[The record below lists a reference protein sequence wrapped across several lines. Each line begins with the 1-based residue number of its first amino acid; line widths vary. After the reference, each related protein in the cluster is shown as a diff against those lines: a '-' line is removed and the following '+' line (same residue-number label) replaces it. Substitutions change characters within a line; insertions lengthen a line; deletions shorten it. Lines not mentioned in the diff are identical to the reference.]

1 MTPAP
6 SAHGIAEELAA
17 VEVLRGSGLRRALD
31 SVLAAHGLAL
41 GRRRLSTSAEARPWR
56 RIGLHHRPGAGVTG
70 VYALRLRHA
79 PPDESPWPGRLPSQE
94 PDEVVVCLSTGAM
107 PQRPEKGSGSSWGDP
122 GPVAVEAEGC
132 ALIGWLWPDD
142 PWLPGL
148 RSCAALVDP
157 SLGLDLP
164 EPEALHPDP
173 LSYRPT
179 RRAVL
184 RLDADGLD
192 DPAAWLKVVRPAR
205 QHELVQRHLSLW
217 EAGVPVPQPL
227 AASGDGAVLLAH
239 VPGHPA
245 SRKHHGDPDSP
256 LQAEHLLALL
266 DRLPPSVM
274 DLARRPSWT
283 ERVLDYARSAAASL
297 PGSADEVLSHA
308 EAVDDAR
315 RASEDTALV
324 PGHGDFHAGNV
335 MVGPRLLDPAMG
347 PITGLLDLDSVGPGR
362 LDDDLACY
370 LAHRCA
376 QLRDSQDDHAPLS
389 APAIAPVLEVFD
401 AVVDPASLR
410 VRVSGVL
417 LSLVSSAAR
426 RGGQEAATRRLH
438 QSRQALRAAQ
448 EV

>member
-1 MTPAP
+1 MAPGPPAY
-6 SAHGIAEELAA
+6 GLAEELAA

-41 GRRRLSTSAEARPWR
+41 GRRRLCVSDDRPWR

-70 VYALRLRHA
+70 VYALRLRHDPPEA
-79 PPDESPWPGRLPSQE
+79 PTWPGRLPSQD

-107 PQRPEKGSGSSWGDP
+107 PQQTTGEGSSWGDP
-122 GPVAVEAEGC
+122 GPVAVQTDGC
-132 ALIGWLWPDD
+132 AMIGWLWPED

-148 RSCAALVDP
+148 HSSTALIDP
-157 SLGLDLP
+157 SLGLGLP
-164 EPEALHPDP
+164 DPEMLHPMP

-184 RLDADGLD
+184 RLDAHGRE

-205 QHELVQRHLSLW
+205 EQELVRRHLSLW

-227 AASGDGAVLLAH
+227 AASDDGAVLLAH

-245 SRKHHGDPDSP
+245 SKREHGDPAASV
-256 LQAEHLLALL
+256 QAEHLLALL
-266 DRLPPSVM
+266 DRLPSSVM
-274 DLARRPSWT
+274 DLTRRPSWT

-297 PGSADEVLSHA
+297 PGSAEEVGAHA
-308 EAVDDAR
+308 QAIDAAR
-315 RASEDTALV
+315 RTCEEAALV
-324 PGHGDFHAGNV
+324 PGHGDFHAGNI
-335 MVGPRLLDPAMG
+335 MVGPRLLDPSLG

-376 QLRDSQDDHAPLS
+376 QLRDPQDDDAPLS
-389 APAIAPVLEVFD
+389 APSIAPVLEVFD
-401 AVVDPASLR
+401 EVVDPASLR
-410 VRVSGVL
+410 VGVSGVL

-426 RGGQEAATRRLH
+426 RGGQEAAARRLH
-438 QSRQALRAAQ
+438 KSRQALRAAQ
-448 EV
+448 DV

>member
-1 MTPAP
+1 MVPAP
-6 SAHGIAEELAA
+6 PADGVAAELAA

-31 SVLAAHGLAL
+31 SVLAAHGLEL
-41 GRRRLSTSAEARPWR
+41 GRRRLCASDGRPWR

-70 VYALRLRHA
+70 VYALRLRHDLQGA
-79 PPDESPWPGRLPSQE
+79 PTWPGRLPSQD

-107 PQRPEKGSGSSWGDP
+107 PALPKSGSDSSWGDP

-132 ALIGWLWPDD
+132 ALIGWLWPED

-148 RSCAALVDP
+148 RSSTSLLDP
-157 SLGLDLP
+157 SLGLGLP
-164 EPEALHPDP
+164 DPEALSPAP

-227 AASGDGAVLLAH
+227 AVSGDGGVLLAH

-245 SRKHHGDPDSP
+245 SRKRHDHPESP

-266 DRLPPSVM
+266 DRLPCSVM

-283 ERVLDYARSAAASL
+283 DRVLDYARSAAASL
-297 PGSADEVLSHA
+297 PESAEEVLAHA
-308 EAVDDAR
+308 EAVDAARCACEDA
-315 RASEDTALV
+315 DLV
-324 PGHGDFHAGNV
+324 PSHGDFHAGNV
-335 MVGPRLLDPAMG
+335 MVGPRLLEPSLG

-376 QLRDSQDDHAPLS
+376 QLVDPRDDRAPLS
-389 APAIAPVLEVFD
+389 APSIAPVLEAFD
-401 AVVDPASLR
+401 GIVDPASLR

-426 RGGQEAATRRLH
+426 RGGEEAAARRLQ